1 MPVRKVGNK
10 YAIGS
15 GKPMYKTRAGAE
27 RAYKA
32 YRAKKHSTRKRR

>member
-15 GKPMYKTRAGAE
+15 GKAIYKSKKKAE
-27 RAYKA
+27 SA
-32 YRAKKHSTRKRR
+32 YRGYLWAKYGKGRK

>member
-1 MPVRKVGNK
+1 MPVRKVGKK

-15 GKPMYKTRAGAE
+15 GKAMFKSKASAD

-32 YRAKKHSTRKRR
+32 YLAKKGKGNGR